1 MIDRDRALRPLRD
14 AAPSIERLETYE
26 SPAELVEALR
36 ATWHAIDTTLRTL
49 LRSAPTVSDELRMA
63 ALSRTETHHDTVITE
78 LRRRDV
84 ISLRLA
90 GRVHELMHVVES
102 LDAATVRPGHADI
115 AADVVAQLRAEV
127 EGAAASH
134 GHAAPASAAR
144 AQPARVEGMPGWAG
158 TVQPT
163 DAEGDADADADAAA
177 GAGIA
182 DAARPRRRLLPP
194 LRGPIVL
201 VAAAAVILI
210 LAVALVFLFGRGSEM
225 ADGIDAFRA
234 GRAGVAEQHFRAV
247 LERDAGNV
255 TARLYLGRILRTQGR
270 LQEATEILSTA
281 ARLAPEDAA
290 VRRELGYL
298 FIGLD
303 RAPQAAQQFRTAVE
317 LEPGEP
323 LGWVGLYE
331 ALHRAGDPA
340 AAEVLRRA
348 PAEAQA
354 MIQTGRR

>member
-63 ALSRTETHHDTVITE
+63 ALSRTETSHDTVITE

-144 AQPARVEGMPGWAG
+144 AQSAGMAGMPGRAG
-158 TVQPT
+158 TVQPA
-163 DAEGDADADADAAA
+163 DAEGDADADADAD
-177 GAGIA
+177 AGIA
-182 DAARPRRRLLPP
+182 VAARRRRRLLPP
-194 LRGPIVL
+194 LRGPIAL

-210 LAVALVFLFGRGSEM
+210 LAVVMVFLFGRGSEM

-247 LERDAGNV
+247 LERDANNV

-270 LQEATEILSTA
+270 LQEATEVLGTA

-298 FIGLD
+298 LIGLD
-303 RAPQAAQQFRTAVE
+303 QAPQAAQQFRTAVE
-317 LEPGEP
+317 LEPAEP

-354 MIQTGRR
+354 MIRTGRR